1 MFLLLVYTGT
11 KNVYVRSEV
20 PVTYGI
26 RYQFQNQIRIKYL
39 SLGSGSVF
47 EIRIHILNFYTIF
60 HILPVFFRRQKH
72 VISLP
77 LYCKKKKMSI
87 YIHT

>member
-26 RYQFQNQIRIKYL
+26 RYQFQNQIRIKFV
-39 SLGSGSVF
+39 SRIWIS
-47 EIRIHILNFYTIF
+47 IRNSDPHSKFLHNFTCSPRF
-60 HILPVFFRRQKH
+60 FPKTEACDKSAPV
-72 VISLP
+72 L
-77 LYCKKKKMSI
+77 
-87 YIHT
+87 